1 MQRWLYPAKSF
12 KDAGARIVWGSDW
25 PVSTS
30 DPFDSMEVAVLRRD
44 PHADGGETWLPE
56 EALSV
61 DDMVRALTIEG
72 AYLMGQEDMRGSLE
86 VGKQA
91 DFIILDADPYKVEP
105 ADISEISVT
114 ATYIDGE
121 KVYSLAK

>member
-1 MQRWLYPAKSF
+1 M
-12 KDAGARIVWGSDW
+12 
-25 PVSTS
+25 
-30 DPFDSMEVAVLRRD
+30 LRRD